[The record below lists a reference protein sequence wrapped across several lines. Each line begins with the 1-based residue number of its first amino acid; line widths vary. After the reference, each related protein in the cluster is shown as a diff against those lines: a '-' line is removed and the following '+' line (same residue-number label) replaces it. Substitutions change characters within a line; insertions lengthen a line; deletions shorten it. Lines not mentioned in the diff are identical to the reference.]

1 MIENPNVSI
10 LMTAYNREQYIAGA
24 IESVLA
30 STYTNFEL
38 IIVDDGSKDN
48 TVNIAQT
55 YAAKDARIKVFVN
68 EQNLGDYPN
77 RNKAASYAT
86 GTYLKYL
93 DADDEMTYYGLDVL
107 VNYMER
113 FPEAGFGLASK
124 PEDERPF
131 PILITAREAYL
142 EHFYGYG
149 HFHRSPGSAI
159 IRRSAFEECGGFSGK
174 RFVGDYELWF
184 KLARYYSMVKLPFE
198 TYWNRLHAM
207 QESKHESVNKDAVLL
222 RKTVLEDA
230 LQHPDCPL
238 TKEEIQQVRAMVKK
252 QAVKSRVLHFISRV
266 AKKAGL

>member
-1 MIENPNVSI
+1 MLMPLISV
-10 LMTAYNREQYIAGA
+10 LMTAYNRENYIAGA
-24 IESVLA
+24 IESVLS

-38 IIVDDGSKDN
+38 IIVDDRSTDA
-48 TVNIAQT
+48 TVAIAES
-55 YAAKDARIKVFVN
+55 YAAKDNRIKVFVN

-77 RNKAASYAT
+77 RNKAASYAS

-107 VNYMER
+107 VNYMDR

-149 HFHRSPGSAI
+149 HFDRSPGSSI
-159 IRRSAFEECGGFSGK
+159 IRRSAFEQCGGFSGK
-174 RFVGDYELWF
+174 RMIGDYELWF
-184 KLARYYSMVKLPFE
+184 KLARYHSMVKLPFE
-198 TYWNRLHAM
+198 TYWNRLHAA
-207 QESKHESVNKDAVLL
+207 QESQTDYARKNYAALRKAVL
-222 RKTVLEDA
+222 EEA

-238 TKEEIQQVRAMVKK
+238 TKDEIERVRALVKK
-252 QAVKSRVLHFISRV
+252 QALKNRVLHFVSSV